1 MNYKI
6 IILKRARKFI
16 EKQTTEIQK
25 RILQA
30 IKRLPDGDIKSLKG
44 HNGIF
49 RLRVN
54 DIRII
59 YSVDNQTI
67 TITVIDAGN
76 RGQVYKKY

>member
-16 EKQTTEIQK
+16 EKQTYEIQK

-30 IKRLPDGDIKSLKG
+30 IMKLPQGDIKLLRG
-44 HNGIF
+44 HDGIY

>member
-16 EKQTTEIQK
+16 EKQTPEIQK

-30 IKRLPDGDIKSLKG
+30 IMKLPEGDVKSLRG
-44 HNGIF
+44 YNDIF

-54 DIRII
+54 DFRII

>member
-16 EKQTTEIQK
+16 EKQTPETQK
-25 RILQA
+25 RILKA
-30 IKRLPDGDIKSLKG
+30 IKNLPQGDVKSLRG

-54 DIRII
+54 DVRII
-59 YSVDNQTI
+59 YSLDNETI

-76 RGQVYKKY
+76 RGQIYNKY

>member
-16 EKQTTEIQK
+16 EKQVADTQK

-30 IKRLPDGDIKSLKG
+30 IMKLPEGDVKALRG

-49 RLRVN
+49 RLRIN
-54 DIRII
+54 DVRII
-59 YSVDNQTI
+59 YSLDNETI

-76 RGQVYKKY
+76 RGQIYKNY

>member
-16 EKQTTEIQK
+16 EKQTPEIQK

-30 IKRLPDGDIKSLKG
+30 IMKLPDGDIKSLRG
-44 HNGIF
+44 HNGVF
-49 RLRVN
+49 RLRIN
-54 DIRII
+54 DFRII
-59 YSVDNQTI
+59 YSLDNETI

-76 RGQVYKKY
+76 RGQIYKNY

>member
-16 EKQTTEIQK
+16 EKQTPETQK
-25 RILQA
+25 RILQS
-30 IKRLPDGDIKSLKG
+30 IMNLPEGDVKSLRG

-54 DIRII
+54 NIRII
-59 YSVDNQTI
+59 YSIDNETI
-67 TITVIDAGN
+67 TITVIDAGS
-76 RGQVYKKY
+76 RGQIYNKY

>member
-16 EKQTTEIQK
+16 EKQPPETQK
-25 RILQA
+25 HILQA
-30 IKRLPDGDIKSLKG
+30 IMKLPEGDVKSLRG

-67 TITVIDAGN
+67 TITVIDAGS

>member
-16 EKQTTEIQK
+16 EKQISETQK

-30 IKRLPDGDIKSLKG
+30 IMKLPEGDVKSLRG

-67 TITVIDAGN
+67 TITVIDAGS